1 VKEAARAPS
10 YACRTA
16 ARVEFVR
23 GRIAAVVLAVV
34 GLLLAASVGF
44 AAYYASRDSVG
55 LPVTKLEPTPRHLA
69 PTVRT
74 HTSTTARTTT
84 VEDQGGTTTDDNSGR
99 GRGGSNS
106 GHGGRRG
113 GDD

>member
-1 VKEAARAPS
+1 M
-10 YACRTA
+10 
-16 ARVEFVR
+16 R
-23 GRIAAVVLAVV
+23 GRVAAVVLAVV

-69 PTVRT
+69 PTVRSRT
-74 HTSTTARTTT
+74 EARRTTTGSTT
-84 VEDQGGTTTDDNSGR
+84 VEDRHGGTTTDDHSGR
-99 GRGGSNS
+99 GRGGGSNS
-106 GHGGRRG
+106 GRGGGG

>member
-1 VKEAARAPS
+1 MKGSVAA
-10 YACRTA
+10 
-16 ARVEFVR
+16 
-23 GRIAAVVLAVV
+23 IVLAVV

-69 PTVRT
+69 PTVRSRT
-74 HTSTTARTTT
+74 GARTTIEATT
-84 VEDQGGTTTDDNSGR
+84 VEDRHGGTTTDDHSGR
-99 GRGGSNS
+99 GRGGGSNS
-106 GHGGRRG
+106 GRGGG

>member
-1 VKEAARAPS
+1 M
-10 YACRTA
+10 
-16 ARVEFVR
+16 R
-23 GRIAAVVLAVV
+23 GRVAAVVLAFV

-69 PTVRT
+69 PTVRSGT
-74 HTSTTARTTT
+74 EARRTTTT
-84 VEDQGGTTTDDNSGR
+84 VEDRNGGTTTDNHSGR
-99 GRGGSNS
+99 GRGSNS
-106 GHGGRRG
+106 GRGGRG

>member
-1 VKEAARAPS
+1 M
-10 YACRTA
+10 
-16 ARVEFVR
+16 R
-23 GRIAAVVLAVV
+23 GRVAAVVLAVV

-69 PTVRT
+69 PTVRSRT
-74 HTSTTARTTT
+74 EARTTT
-84 VEDQGGTTTDDNSGR
+84 GATTTEDRRGGTTTDDHSGR
-99 GRGGSNS
+99 GRGGGSNS
-106 GHGGRRG
+106 GRGGRG